1 MLSEVCDFV
10 HNYFEYEIHHGT
22 FSIVNGGID
31 LTGLVKNGQ
40 RFRILGSALN
50 DGIYTYYDESALY
63 NDDDDALADLMDET
77 FTGAIVAMAIPKEFL
92 KIVSDITEWQN
103 KNGQIVESPYTSES
117 FGGYSYTKAT
127 GSGSNAGGVLGWRD
141 IFRARLN
148 AYRRI
153 A

>member
-31 LTGLVKNGQ
+31 LTGLVKSGQ

-63 NDDDDALADLMDET
+63 NDDDDALAELMDET
-77 FTGAIVAMAIPKEFL
+77 FTGAIVAMAIPKAFL

-103 KNGQIVESPYTSES
+103 KNSQIVESPYTSES

-141 IFRARLN
+141 IFKAKLN

>member
-10 HNYFEYEIHHGT
+10 HNYFEYEIHQGT

-63 NDDDDALADLMDET
+63 NDDDNALADLMDET
-77 FTGAIVAMAIPKEFL
+77 FTGAIVAMAIPKAFL
-92 KIVSDITEWQN
+92 KIVNEITEWQN
-103 KNGQIVESPYTSES
+103 KNSQVVESPYTSES
-117 FGGYSYTKAT
+117 WGGYSYTKAT
-127 GSGSNAGGVLGWRD
+127 GSGSGGGVLSWRD
-141 IFRARLN
+141 VFKQKLN

>member
-22 FSIVNGGID
+22 FSIVNGDID

-77 FTGAIVAMAIPKEFL
+77 FTGAIVAMAIPKAFL

-127 GSGSNAGGVLGWRD
+127 GSGSNTGGVLGWRD

>member
-22 FSIVNGGID
+22 FSIVNGDID

-77 FTGAIVAMAIPKEFL
+77 FTGAIIAMAIPKAFL

-103 KNGQIVESPYTSES
+103 KNSQIVESPYTSES
-117 FGGYSYTKAT
+117 FGGYSYTKST

>member
-10 HNYFEYEIHHGT
+10 HNYFEHEIHHGT
-22 FSIVNGGID
+22 FSIVNGNID

-63 NDDDDALADLMDET
+63 NDDDNALADLMDET
-77 FTGAIVAMAIPKEFL
+77 FTGAIVAMAIPKAFL
-92 KIVSDITEWQN
+92 KIVNEITEWQN
-103 KNGQIVESPYTSES
+103 KNSQVVESPYTSES
-117 FGGYSYTKAT
+117 WGGYSYTKAT
-127 GSGSNAGGVLGWRD
+127 GSGSSGGVLSWRD
-141 IFRARLN
+141 VFKQKLN

>member
-1 MLSEVCDFV
+1 MLSEVCDYV
-10 HNYFEYEIHHGT
+10 HNYFEYEIHRGT
-22 FSIVNGGID
+22 FTIANGGID

-50 DGIYTYYDESALY
+50 NGIYTYYDESALY

-77 FTGAIVAMAIPKEFL
+77 FTGTIVAMAVPKAFL
-92 KIVSDITEWQN
+92 KIVSDITEWQK
-103 KNGQIVESPYTSES
+103 KNGKIAESPYTSES

-127 GSGSNAGGVLGWRD
+127 RDKSNAGVALGWRD

>member
-40 RFRILGSALN
+40 RFRIVGSAMN
-50 DGIYTYYDESALY
+50 DGVYTYHEDGVY
-63 NDDDDALADLMDET
+63 NDDDNTIELLMDET
-77 FTGAIVAMAIPKEFL
+77 FVGAIVAMAVPKAFQ
-92 KIVSDITEWQN
+92 KIVQAISEWQEAN
-103 KNGQIVESPYTSES
+103 KTIIESPYMSES

-141 IFRARLN
+141 IFKAKLN

>member
-22 FSIVNGGID
+22 FSIVNGNID

-77 FTGAIVAMAIPKEFL
+77 FTGAIVAMAVPKAFL

-141 IFRARLN
+141 IFGARLN